1 MRLNTVNVVDKGG
14 VVLAKLS
21 TKIKQKKIQ
30 GIYDGTRSNPAQ
42 ILKGK
47 RSYNFKKEFEL
58 YVSTNYGD
66 IITKK
71 DKKKLMG
78 LVEEHYEDGCIEN
91 VPDLKRHIEVIGKR
105 EGILFD

>member
-1 MRLNTVNVVDKGG
+1 MRLKTVNLLDNKG

-30 GIYDGTRSNPAQ
+30 GVFDGYKNNTAQ

-47 RSYNFKKEFEL
+47 RSYNFKKEFEI
-58 YVSTNYGD
+58 YVSANYGD
-66 IITKK
+66 VISKK
-71 DKKKLMG
+71 DKKRLEG